1 MEWWQIG
8 VYGFVIVYVFLILY
22 QIYEKKFVNKNVE
35 KIKQEMRRLEEGYT
49 TQDLESESESV
60 PEPEPVT
67 KFGTPLISLESMIRN
82 AIQRFLQG
90 VFYWGYIALLKIGIV
105 RPSPII

>member
-8 VYGFVIVYVFLILY
+8 LYGFVIVYVFLILY

-35 KIKQEMRRLEEGYT
+35 KIKQEMRRVEEGYT
-49 TQDLESESESV
+49 TQEPEPVS
-60 PEPEPVT
+60 EPEPVT
-67 KFGTPLISLESMIRN
+67 KLGTPIISLESMIRN

-90 VFYWGYIALLKIGIV
+90 VFYWGYIALLKMGIV